1 MERAL
6 DRMQLEADAPEC
18 LGPAVRP
25 RPTTAARPRLVPE
38 MPTPIRLPIAGHSD
52 GHSMDKATVRYVK
65 AAFYLDELTKDTGCI
80 RVIPGTYSVKY
91 FS

>member
-1 MERAL
+1 
-6 DRMQLEADAPEC
+6 
-18 LGPAVRP
+18 
-25 RPTTAARPRLVPE
+25 